1 MNPKR
6 SLRSMLTVGFA
17 AIALP
22 LVCLLLYSNHTAS
35 DALRGQ
41 AAEANKNMITLYANQ
56 IQAVLGNESKY
67 LYDLASYNSDIL
79 SLDGLIDDS
88 TEYTLAKVRI
98 RNSLQQYIRFN
109 SGVDIQ
115 FAYHAAYRDLIA
127 TNYNTGS
134 YEETAAIASCLN
146 RMLASVKPGDPSFS
160 GWKEL
165 RCGDVDSLVRLVDTG
180 YGVYLGGWARLDHL
194 MVPLELIQ
202 LGGGGFAAFADRQGR
217 LISGTFDAERLED
230 VPVVDSRQDYQRIRG
245 THETYIAVS
254 NPVATTDVGLAAFIP
269 EERMLQNLSWFR
281 KFIAWLPFFAVA
293 LLLLYL
299 LYLNNIIIKPMNGLL
314 KGMRTL
320 TRGDWKI
327 RLGNTGSREFN
338 ALNDAFNG
346 MANEIQDLKIHVYEE
361 QIRTHKA
368 ELKHLQLQINPHF
381 LLNSINVVYNL
392 AQLKNYEIIQSM
404 CLNLV
409 KYFRFTTQTNQPFVT
424 LSEELDHMDSY
435 LRIQQLRFPGRITF
449 RIGLEEEAREVRL
462 PPLIVQPFIENAI
475 KYGFD
480 FMEEPFHIEIQA
492 MLAEGGRRCL
502 IRIADNGCGFPEDVL
517 NAMQNGDYFRRSDGN
532 HLGIWNCYHRLQ
544 LLYGPEAKLSCGNA
558 AEGGALIEL
567 TVPAQLSDSSA
578 SLLHA

>member
-1 MNPKR
+1 
-6 SLRSMLTVGFA
+6 MLTVGFA

-79 SLDGLIDDS
+79 SLDGLVDDS

-115 FAYHAAYRDLIA
+115 FAYHAAYQDLIA

-134 YEETAAIASCLN
+134 YEETNAIQLCLS
-146 RMLASVKPGDPSFS
+146 RLLASVKPGDPHFS
-160 GWKEL
+160 EWKEL
-165 RCGDVDSLVRLVDTG
+165 RCGNVDSLIRLVDTG
-180 YGVYLGGWARLDHL
+180 YGVYLGGWVRLDHL

-202 LGGGGFAAFADRQGR
+202 LGGGGFAAFADQQGR
-217 LISGTFDAERLED
+217 LVSGTFDGGRLQD
-230 VPVVDSRQDYQRIRG
+230 IPVVDDGANYQRIRG
-245 THETYIAVS
+245 KDETYIAVS
-254 NPVATTDVGLAAFIP
+254 NPVATTDVKLAAFIP
-269 EERMLQNLSWFR
+269 EKRMLQNLAWFR

-299 LYLNNIIIKPMNGLL
+299 LYLNNIILRPMNGLL

-327 RLGNTGSREFN
+327 RLGDTASREFN

-346 MANEIQDLKIHVYEE
+346 MAKEIQDLKINVYEE

-392 AQLKNYEIIQSM
+392 AQLKNYEIIQTM

-409 KYFRFTTQTNQPFVT
+409 KYFRFATQTNQPFVM

-449 RIGLEEEAREVRL
+449 RIELEDDARDVRI

-480 FMEEPFHIEIQA
+480 FMDEPFHIEIRA
-492 MLAEGGRRCL
+492 MPIDGGRRCR
-502 IRIADNGCGFPEDVL
+502 IRIADNGSGFPEDVL
-517 NAMQNGDYFRRSDGN
+517 ASMRSGDYFRRTDGK

-544 LLYGPEAKLSCGNA
+544 LLYGPEALLTCGNA
-558 AEGGALIEL
+558 GDGGALIEL
-567 TVPAQLSDSSA
+567 TVPAELSDSSA
-578 SLLHA
+578 NLLHA